1 MAGKGSGRRPRAIS
15 LKEEKEKWEAIF
27 GKKEKNPD
35 VDDMGNVRYK
45 ADPQSGRMI
54 PDYMWAQYDMED
66 EKPLRGHF
74 IHRDAED
81 YLSPISGKL
90 ISGKRQHRYDLDVHG
105 CRVFEG
111 KESEQRAA
119 NSHLEQEDKKMN
131 DLLLDSLGETL
142 NDIKY
147 QNNAPSGEKVSW
159 TFGAD

>member
-1 MAGKGSGRRPRAIS
+1 MAGKGSKRRPRTIS
-15 LKEEKEKWEAIF
+15 LAEEKAKWEAIF
-27 GKKEKNPD
+27 GEKKPNPD
-35 VDDMGNVRYK
+35 VDEMGNVRY
-45 ADPQSGRMI
+45 MV

-74 IHRDAED
+74 IHRDAAD
-81 YLSPISGKL
+81 YLSPISNKL

-119 NSHLEQEDKKMN
+119 DSHLAQEDKKM
-131 DLLLDSLGETL
+131 DRMIVDSLGKTL

-147 QNNAPSGEKVSW
+147 QNNAPSGDKVSW